1 MSRAP
6 SRESDRKV
14 RNPSR
19 EFAPATDFLRTTKG
33 CKMDIDKMS
42 DEMKKRFV
50 FGWLG
55 FWSVGLLLL
64 AVTR

>member
-1 MSRAP
+1 
-6 SRESDRKV
+6 
-14 RNPSR
+14 
-19 EFAPATDFLRTTKG
+19 
-33 CKMDIDKMS
+33 MDIDKMS